1 MFFYAAESFGENDL
15 LAAGRR
21 ASGNRRNKNG
31 SPLPPRIAA
40 GTGGS
45 FKAFQTLTERVN
57 HMYSID
63 LQSRTPIYEQLYKKI
78 IELILKRELM
88 PNDKLPSVREL
99 AKELGV
105 NPNTVSKAFQLLERD
120 KVIYSLAGRGSFVA
134 NVNAEAVKDAA
145 LADFDKAVSEALNAG
160 IGKNELTE
168 RISCACAQGPGDERS

>member
-1 MFFYAAESFGENDL
+1 MFFYAVESFEENDL
-15 LAAGRR
+15 LASGRR
-21 ASGNRRNKNG
+21 AFGNKRNDKD
-31 SPLPPRIAA
+31 SSLQPRTAY
-40 GTGGS
+40 GMTGS
-45 FKAFQTLTERVN
+45 FKSFQTFTERMN
-57 HMYSID
+57 FMYSID

-78 IELILKRELM
+78 IELILK
-88 PNDKLPSVREL
+88 REL

-160 IGKNELTE
+160 IGKSELTE
-168 RISCACAQGPGDERS
+168 RIRCADVHGSGDVKS